1 MIRHQD
7 YLDVSLAQDRESFE
21 DRLVRFAHRLDFG
34 LVSTI
39 LVIERPGRES
49 QLITTGNRPE
59 GYLEASKSAPD
70 SRRDPVLHRLKK
82 LSVPFIYDQQLYVN
96 EGAADLWDLQAAFG
110 YRTGIAMAMHLPGGR
125 HFALGVDRESPLPRS
140 DARVTRLLAH
150 LQLLAVHAQDAA
162 VRIFG
167 AEEPSSGDKL
177 RLTHREREVLQWT
190 MEGKSARDVADI
202 LGMSENT
209 VNFHL
214 RNVMTRMGVSSKHLA
229 VRKALAAGLL

>member
-21 DRLVRFAHRLDFG
+21 SRLLNFANRLDFG
-34 LVSTI
+34 LVSTA
-39 LVIERPGRES
+39 LVVERPGRES
-49 QLITTGNRPE
+49 LFISAGNRPE
-59 GYLEASKSAPD
+59 GFLEASKNVPD
-70 SRRDPVLHRLKK
+70 SRRDPVLRRLKK
-82 LSVPFIYDQQLYVN
+82 LSVPFIYDQRLYVD
-96 EGAADLWDLQAAFG
+96 EGAADLWDVQAPFG
-110 YRTGIAMAMHLPGGR
+110 YRTGIAMALHLPGGR
-125 HFALGVDRESPLPRS
+125 HFLLGVDRETPLPRS
-140 DARVTRLLAH
+140 DARITRLLAH

-167 AEEPSSGDKL
+167 TEEPTGTDKVH
-177 RLTHREREVLQWT
+177 LTHREREVLQWT

-202 LGMSENT
+202 LSMSENT

-229 VRKALAAGLL
+229 VRKAQAAGLL